1 MIYRVLHH
9 ETEVAPRCLFEPGF
23 FFRLRGLLGRAS
35 LAADEGI
42 LLRPCN
48 AIHMWFMK
56 FPIDALF
63 LDRDGRIVKIYHSI
77 RPWQATRTWW
87 KVKSVLEVAAGT
99 AARTGLKEGDLLT
112 FREMGP
118 S

>member
-1 MIYRVLHH
+1 MIHVSRGP
-9 ETEVAPRCLFEPGF
+9 ETICLRCLFSGSMG
-23 FFRLRGLLGRAS
+23 FRLKGLLGRAS
-35 LAADEGI
+35 LGGDEGI

-99 AARTGLKEGDLLT
+99 AARVGLKEGDLFT
-112 FREMGP
+112 FRETGP
-118 S
+118 A